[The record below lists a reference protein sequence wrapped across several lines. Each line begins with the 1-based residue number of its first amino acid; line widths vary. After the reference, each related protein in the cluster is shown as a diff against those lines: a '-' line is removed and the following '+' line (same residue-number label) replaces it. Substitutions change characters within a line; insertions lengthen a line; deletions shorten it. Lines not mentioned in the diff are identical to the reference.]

1 MWKTVLSYLGIV
13 AFLAAFTTLLSG
25 YHNVMT
31 FGVMSLFWG
40 GMLAPL
46 LSE

>member
-1 MWKTVLSYLGIV
+1 MLKTILSYLGIV
-13 AFLAAFTTLLSG
+13 AGLAAFTTLLSE
-25 YHNVMT
+25 HHDLLM
-31 FGVMSLFWG
+31 FGVMSIFWG

>member
-1 MWKTVLSYLGIV
+1 MLKTILSYLGIV
-13 AFLAAFTTLLSG
+13 AFLAAFTTLISDHRNMLTFF
-25 YHNVMT
+25 VMAI
-31 FGVMSLFWG
+31 FWG

>member
-1 MWKTVLSYLGIV
+1 MLKTILSYLGIV

-25 YHNVMT
+25 YHDLLC
-31 FGVMSLFWG
+31 FGVMSIFWG